1 MSVSPLA
8 IRHRVSAASEHEVL
22 QDGFLVIA
30 LSLIG
35 LLGFRTTYGGT
46 AYLLVGLIGLLLG
59 IAISEIM
66 RRLGQSVLAELAVT
80 VVVFLLL
87 GGAIAGSGGGLISAV
102 PSPHTMGALFEIGRR
117 GWKELLTTQPPVGN
131 TQGLLAIPYIIGL
144 IGGVSGFS
152 LARRTRLVAVP
163 ALAPAV
169 VLALG
174 ILFGTTHPAA
184 LFIQGSMFAGVSLG
198 WMAMRTERNR
208 TATDIGQR
216 THGRPMFG
224 LLVIAVAALL
234 APVIAPL
241 IPFGTSHQRVVL
253 TRYVIPPFDANS
265 LASPLGTFRRYTSP
279 YPLASADLFTVK
291 GLKANS
297 LVRIATMDSYD
308 GLSWGFGT
316 ATGGSPGSA
325 DAFYRY
331 GSLMPA
337 AYKGISGTVTV
348 HTLRDFQAWL
358 PDVGEVTGIHFSG
371 SQASSLLRD
380 FRYDPATGTAAD
392 PSAQAGQVTYRM
404 NVVVSPKPA
413 APELG
418 SAAPGTDHLDVSVPP
433 ALQTAANQWVGGALG
448 AWTKVVKIADHL
460 RLEGKFSNGDE
471 SVPLALAGH
480 SAGRLTDFIDGT
492 PIVGK
497 QIVGD
502 DEQYAA
508 TLALMSNAVGVPARV
523 VLGAQVP
530 ANGIVQGRDIHAWVE
545 VELSGLGWVT
555 VDPSMFL
562 PKATPAEVIPQ
573 TQQPIQ
579 TQAPVA
585 PPTVSVLRP
594 PLDSGLPQSA
604 VPSKLLS
611 HPKGSGFHIPGFLIA
626 TFEYVGIPALVLI
639 AVGASIMGLKG
650 RRRRR
655 RREFGT
661 AATRVAAGWRELLD
675 HARDHG
681 IPVPGSHTR
690 REQAR
695 ALPPGWEVSGLAS
708 TADAAIFGPGEPT
721 TETVHDYWRAVD
733 DVIVRLR
740 SQATRWQRLKAA
752 INPVS
757 LYEGREVVQ

>member
-8 IRHRVSAASEHEVL
+8 IRHRVSAASGHEAL
-22 QDGFLVIA
+22 QDGVLVGV
-30 LSLIG
+30 LSVIG
-35 LLGFRTTYGGT
+35 LLGFRTTFGGT
-46 AYLLVGLIGLLLG
+46 AYLLVGVVGLLLG
-59 IAISEIM
+59 IAISEIV
-66 RRLGQSVLAELAVT
+66 RQLGQSVLAELVVAVA
-80 VVVFLLL
+80 VFLLL
-87 GGAIAGSGGGLISAV
+87 GGAVAGNGSGLIGAV
-102 PSPHTMGALFEIGRR
+102 PSPHTMGALFEVGRR

-131 TQGLLAIPYIIGL
+131 TQGLLTIPYIIGL
-144 IGGVSGFS
+144 VGGVSGFS

-163 ALAPAV
+163 VVAPAV

-184 LFIQGSMFAGVSLG
+184 LFVQGAVFTAIALG
-198 WMAMRTERNR
+198 WMALRTERNR
-208 TATDIGQR
+208 TFTDIGQR
-216 THGRPMFG
+216 RHGRPLFG
-224 LLVIAVAALL
+224 LAVIAAAALL

-241 IPFGTSHQRVVL
+241 VPFGTRHQRVVL

-265 LASPLGTFRRYTSP
+265 LASPLATFRRYTAP
-279 YPLASADLFTVK
+279 YPLASAELFTVE

-308 GLSWGFGT
+308 GLSWGFGA
-316 ATGGSPGSA
+316 ATGGTSGGG

-331 GSLMPA
+331 GSLIPA
-337 AYKGISGTVTV
+337 PYKGVAGTVTV
-348 HTLRDFQAWL
+348 HTVRDFQTWL
-358 PDVGEVTGIHFSG
+358 PDTGQVTAVHFSG
-371 SQASSLLRD
+371 SEASPLLRD

-392 PSAQAGQVTYRM
+392 PSAERGPVTYRM

-413 APELG
+413 EAELG
-418 SAAPGTDHLDVSVPP
+418 SAAPGTDHLDVVVPT
-433 ALQTAANQWVGGALG
+433 ALQTAASQWVGGASG
-448 AWTKVVKIADHL
+448 AWAKVVKIADHL
-460 RLEGKFSNGDE
+460 REDGKFSNGNE

-480 SAGRLTDFIDGT
+480 SAGRLADFISGT

-530 ANGIVQGRDIHAWVE
+530 ADGVVQGKDVHAWVE

-579 TQAPVA
+579 TQTPVA

-594 PLDSGLPQSA
+594 LLDNSLPQSA

-611 HPKGSGFHIPGFLIA
+611 RPKGSGFHIPGFVVA
-626 TFEYVGIPALVLI
+626 AFEYVGIPALVL
-639 AVGASIMGLKG
+639 AAAGASVVGLKG

-655 RREFGT
+655 RRDFGT
-661 AATRVAAGWRELLD
+661 ATTRVAAGWRELLD

-681 IPVPGSHTR
+681 VPVPSTHTR

-695 ALPPGWEVSGLAS
+695 ALPSGWEVTGLAR

-721 TETVHDYWRAVD
+721 SETVHDYWCAVEE
-733 DVIVRLR
+733 VIVRLR
-740 SQATRWQRLKAA
+740 SHATRWQRLKAA

-757 LYEGREVVQ
+757 LYGGREVLR